1 MGRIT
6 NSGRRGR
13 CRVREVFFLYG
24 PSGSGKSSVG
34 RHLAASLGLDFHDL
48 DVEIEGRTGMDVPTI
63 FAREGETGFRKRE
76 KETLQALTSSA
87 PAIIALGGG
96 ALLDPENRERACGVG
111 EVLCLRASAETL
123 LARLGQEDNRPL
135 LQGDRAGEMRR
146 LLQERKEHY
155 DSFPLQLDTEGLSL
169 EQVTRETQI
178 ALGAFH
184 VRGMGSAYDV
194 RVGEGILDG
203 IGHAMRARELKGP
216 LVLVSDE
223 VVGAYYAERTLEALR
238 ESGYVVNEIR
248 FPAGEANKNIEM
260 VCQLW
265 EAFVQARMERRSTV
279 VALGGGVVGDLTG
292 FAAAT
297 FLRGI
302 PWVNL
307 PTTVLAM
314 VDASVGGKTGANL
327 AQGKNLIGAF
337 HAPRAVFADTTT
349 LATLSRKELRNGLA
363 EAVKHGV
370 IGDEILFERFGAGE
384 GRVLQCL
391 GEIVRRAI
399 AVKVEVIEKDPY
411 ESGLRE
417 ALNLGHTL
425 GHAIERASEYAISH
439 GEAVA
444 IGIVA
449 EARISERIGLGE
461 VGMADC
467 LREVLSGLNLPV
479 EIPGDLKES
488 ELVKGM
494 GLDKKRAGGR
504 VRFSLPVR
512 LGEVKTGVEIE
523 AETALELIG

>member
-6 NSGRRGR
+6 SSGQKGR
-13 CRVREVFFLYG
+13 HKVQETFFLYG

-48 DVEIEGRTGMDVPTI
+48 DVEIERQAGTDVPTI
-63 FAREGETGFRKRE
+63 FANEGEIGFRERE
-76 KETLQALTSSA
+76 KEVLKSLLSSA
-87 PAIIALGGG
+87 PGVVALGGG
-96 ALLDPENRERACGVG
+96 ALVDPENRECACNVG
-111 EVLCLRASAETL
+111 EVLCLRAPAETL

-135 LQGDRAGEMRR
+135 LQGDRTGEMQR
-146 LLQERKEHY
+146 LLQEREEHY

-169 EQVTRETQI
+169 EQVTREAQI

-184 VRGMGSAYDV
+184 VRGMGSGYDV
-194 RVGEGILDG
+194 RVGEGILDDVG
-203 IGHAMRARELKGP
+203 RAMRALELKGP

-223 VVGAYYAERTLEALR
+223 VVGAYYAERTLEVLR
-238 ESGYVVNEIR
+238 EAGYVVNEIS
-248 FPAGEANKNIEM
+248 FPAGEANKNIET
-260 VCQLW
+260 VRQLW
-265 EAFVQARMERRSTV
+265 EAFVQARMERRSAV
-279 VALGGGVVGDLTG
+279 VALGGGVVGDLAG

-297 FLRGI
+297 FLRGV

-327 AQGKNLIGAF
+327 AQGKNLVGAF
-337 HAPRAVFADTTT
+337 HAPQAVFADTTT
-349 LATLSRKELRNGLA
+349 LATLTKSELRNGLA

-370 IGDEILFERFGAGE
+370 IGDEVLFARFEGGE
-384 GRVLQCL
+384 GRAIQYMD
-391 GEIVRRAI
+391 EIVQRAI

-417 ALNLGHTL
+417 VLNLGHTL

-444 IGIVA
+444 IGMVA

-461 VGMADC
+461 VGLAD
-467 LREVLSGLNLPV
+467 RISEVLSGLNLPIQV
-479 EIPGDLKES
+479 PRDLDGT
-488 ELVKGM
+488 ELIKGM

-512 LGEVKTGVEIE
+512 VGEIKTGVEIE
-523 AETALELIG
+523 AATALELIG